1 VRFSIVLMLVM
12 AVTACGK
19 SPLDRVE
26 TVQVGSGVFEITLH
40 AKGELKAAESTPINP
55 PLGSR
60 SPRTINWMV
69 PDSSWVTQGELVAR
83 FDATSAQRGADNIGL
98 ELSKVDIQVLSKQRE
113 LERQLGELGNELELV
128 DIEKIMADEFS
139 IDNVLAYSR
148 FEIID
153 AMRDKELLNYRSG
166 HLEDKK
172 ETYRDREGAEEAVL
186 NAARETHESIYRE
199 HKNQLD
205 NSAIYAPHDGFFV
218 YEKTWFGQKID
229 VGSTVFPGNK
239 IASIPNLGDMQ
250 AILNVLETEAV
261 GIVEGQVA
269 SVIIDA
275 FPDKPLS
282 GYVSNISA
290 TASPIERNNPVKYF
304 KVTINLEQ
312 ADPDW
317 IKPESQVS
325 AVIAVNRI
333 PDTIYIP
340 NQAIFSDS
348 GGDWVLVK
356 DGRDLVRKEIKLG
369 LRGANRSQVVSGL
382 DKKTRIALY
391 PPEQDGLSG

>member
-1 VRFSIVLMLVM
+1 MRLGIVLILIMTVM
-12 AVTACGK
+12 ACGK
-19 SPLDRVE
+19 SPVDGVE
-26 TVQVGSGVFEITLH
+26 TVQVGSGLFEITLH

-55 PLGSR
+55 PPGSR
-60 SPRTINWMV
+60 NPRTINWMV
-69 PDSSWVTQGELVAR
+69 PDSSWVTQGEPVAK
-83 FDATSAQRGADNIGL
+83 FDASSARRGAENIGL

-113 LERQLGELGNELELV
+113 LERQLGALGNELELV

-153 AMRDKELLNYRSG
+153 AMRDKELLNYRSD
-166 HLEDKK
+166 HLEGKK
-172 ETYRDREGAEEAVL
+172 DTYRDREGAEEAVL
-186 NAARETHESIYRE
+186 NAARETHESVYKE

-205 NSAIYAPHDGFFV
+205 NSVIYAPHDGFFV

-229 VGSTVFPGNK
+229 IGSTVFPGNK
-239 IASIPNLGDMQ
+239 IASIPNLEDMQ
-250 AILNVLETEAV
+250 AVLDVLETEAV
-261 GIVEGQVA
+261 GIVEGQAA

-275 FPDKPLS
+275 FPDKPLT
-282 GYVSNISA
+282 GHVSNISA

-312 ADPDW
+312 ADPEW

-325 AVIAVNRI
+325 AIIAINRI
-333 PDTIYIP
+333 ADTIYIP
-340 NQAIFSDS
+340 NQAVFSDS
-348 GGDWVLVK
+348 GGEWVFVK
-356 DGRDLVRKEIKLG
+356 DGRNLVRKEIKLG

-382 DKKTRIALY
+382 DKKAEIALY
-391 PPEQDGLSG
+391 PPEKDRLSG